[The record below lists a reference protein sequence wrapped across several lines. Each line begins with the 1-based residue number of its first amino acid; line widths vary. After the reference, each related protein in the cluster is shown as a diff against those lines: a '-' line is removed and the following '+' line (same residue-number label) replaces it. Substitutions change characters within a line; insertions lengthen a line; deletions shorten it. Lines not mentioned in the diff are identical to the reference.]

1 MSLRLYYKDYRPKK
15 YIIEGQDGGMY
26 SATSIANIV
35 KDAAKLAGIRKRV
48 TPHMLRHSFATHH
61 LESGTDL
68 RYIQEWLGHSSP
80 KTTQIYTHVSETD
93 FRKFINPL
101 DNLFNDTS

>member
-1 MSLRLYYKDYRPKK
+1 MLGSRKGRSERKGFSQSSKIFYIFTLVMEAPLI
-15 YIIEGQDGGMY
+15 IIE
-26 SATSIANIV
+26 ST
-35 KDAAKLAGIRKRV
+35 
-48 TPHMLRHSFATHH
+48 THH

-93 FRKFINPL
+93 FRKFNNPL
-101 DNLFNDTS
+101 DDLFNNSE